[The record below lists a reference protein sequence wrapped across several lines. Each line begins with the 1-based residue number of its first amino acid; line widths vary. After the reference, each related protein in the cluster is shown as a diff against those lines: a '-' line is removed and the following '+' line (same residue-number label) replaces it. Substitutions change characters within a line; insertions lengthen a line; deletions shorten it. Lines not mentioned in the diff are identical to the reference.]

1 MSEVILEKQE
11 IESKLKKMAAQIVE
25 RNEFEKSIC
34 LIGIV
39 RRGVVLANKLA
50 DYIKELGGP
59 GLDVGVLDITLYGAD
74 HNLIA
79 KYPVLNDTAIDF
91 SIDGRVVVL
100 VDDILYTGKTI
111 HTAIDALLKI
121 GSPAEIQLACFIDRG
136 RRTFPI
142 SADYTGVRIK
152 GSGLDRVALHVEEV
166 DGATEIIIEKR
177 KSPAKY
183 YGNQRD
189 LHL

>member
-1 MSEVILEKQE
+1 MAKQ
-11 IESKLKKMAAQIVE
+11 IAE

-39 RRGVVLANKLA
+39 RRGAVLADAL
-50 DYIKELGGP
+50 
-59 GLDVGVLDITLYGAD
+59 AD

-79 KYPVLNDTAIDF
+79 KFPVLNGTKIDF
-91 SIDGRVVVL
+91 SIDNKTVVL
-100 VDDILYTGKTI
+100 IDDILYTGKTI
-111 HTAIDALLKI
+111 HTAIDALLKL

-142 SADYTGVRIK
+142 SADYTGVKIK
-152 GSGLDRVALHVEEV
+152 GTGLDRVALHVDEV
-166 DGATEIIIEKR
+166 DGRSEVIIEKR

-183 YGNQRD
+183 LGK
-189 LHL
+189 

>member
-1 MSEVILEKQE
+1 MSDVILERQE
-11 IESKLKKMAAQIVE
+11 IESKLKKMAKQIAE

-39 RRGVVLANKLA
+39 RRGAVLADALA
-50 DYIKELGGP
+50 DHIKEIDGP
-59 GLDVGVLDITLYGAD
+59 GTEVGALDITLYGAD

-79 KYPVLNDTAIDF
+79 KFPVLNGTKIDF
-91 SIDGRVVVL
+91 SIDNKTVVL
-100 VDDILYTGKTI
+100 IDDILYTGKTI
-111 HTAIDALLKI
+111 HTAIDALLKL

-142 SADYTGVRIK
+142 SADYTGVKIK
-152 GSGLDRVALHVEEV
+152 GTGLDRVALHVDEV
-166 DGATEIIIEKR
+166 DGSTEVIIEKR

-183 YGNQRD
+183 LGK
-189 LHL
+189 